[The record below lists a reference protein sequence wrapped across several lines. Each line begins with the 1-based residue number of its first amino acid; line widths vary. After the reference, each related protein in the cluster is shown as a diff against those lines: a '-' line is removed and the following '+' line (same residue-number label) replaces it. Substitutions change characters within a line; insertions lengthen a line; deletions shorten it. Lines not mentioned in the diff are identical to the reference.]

1 RYPQR
6 RDRQGHHLM
15 TAPLYAKV
23 KEHILEHIRS
33 GAWTPGTRVPSEN
46 ELVEHFSISRMT
58 ANRALRELSADGFLS
73 RVPGVGTFV
82 KEPPARSSLL
92 ELRNIAE
99 EIAQRGHRHDAT
111 IHRPAT

>member
-1 RYPQR
+1 
-6 RDRQGHHLM
+6 M

-58 ANRALRELSADGFLS
+58 ATGPCASSAPMVSCRACRASALS
-73 RVPGVGTFV
+73 
-82 KEPPARSSLL
+82 
-92 ELRNIAE
+92 
-99 EIAQRGHRHDAT
+99 
-111 IHRPAT
+111 